1 MEKKKLDVVTLTFHQ
16 SDNYGAVL
24 QAYALQTKIR
34 KLGYSTQIL
43 NYFSEGVNFWNKKI
57 TFKTDGYNLRTFKSI
72 IWQFLR
78 RHKHAN
84 FDHFR
89 SYLELTEPYFD
100 TTISNAGNI
109 AGVYIVGSDQV
120 WNCDCTFEDYHY
132 FLDFVEDD
140 FKKNSYAA
148 SFGYSSI
155 PKKYVESCKK
165 HLCRFN
171 KITVREENGIDIVKR
186 TCDLQATMVV
196 DPVMLLSSEEWK
208 NVMTP
213 VAGKYI
219 FVYQAE
225 KSPSLIQFA
234 NSLAK
239 SRKCKLFIVSSVFK
253 GTYGKNTKSFSDKGP
268 DIFLGLISG
277 AECVVTNSFHG
288 TALSI
293 LFNTEFYV
301 ESLKHNNTNSR
312 VSSILKTF
320 NLENRMNDMSLP
332 IETTQIDYT
341 NVNKILQRLQKESES
356 VLLDMIHAE
365 SK

>member
-213 VAGKYI
+213 VAGK
-219 FVYQAE
+219 
-225 KSPSLIQFA
+225 
-234 NSLAK
+234 
-239 SRKCKLFIVSSVFK
+239 
-253 GTYGKNTKSFSDKGP
+253 
-268 DIFLGLISG
+268 
-277 AECVVTNSFHG
+277 
-288 TALSI
+288 
-293 LFNTEFYV
+293 
-301 ESLKHNNTNSR
+301 
-312 VSSILKTF
+312 
-320 NLENRMNDMSLP
+320 
-332 IETTQIDYT
+332 
-341 NVNKILQRLQKESES
+341 
-356 VLLDMIHAE
+356 
-365 SK
+365 